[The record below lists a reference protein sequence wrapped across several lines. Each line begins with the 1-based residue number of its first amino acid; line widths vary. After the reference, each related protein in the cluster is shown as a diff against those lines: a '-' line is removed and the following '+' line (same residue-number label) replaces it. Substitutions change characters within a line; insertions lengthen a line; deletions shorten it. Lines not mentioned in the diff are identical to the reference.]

1 MKNGVEKK
9 TVRITQEDCDCARF
23 LMRKGY
29 TVKSIANTLK
39 CDPSTV
45 SKIKAAD
52 FRLEAYLENRKESNR
67 KDADRKKKEKMR
79 AELREQAA
87 KDRETIMEQEKK
99 RQAQLAGQIEMDL
112 KAAEAKLNINPDE
125 VKQEMSEA
133 VKMKRF
139 LAGQIGEIV
148 KALNG
153 ITEELKKLN
162 DRMQEMRKE

>member
-1 MKNGVEKK
+1 MNNGVEKK
-9 TVRITQEDCDCARF
+9 TTRITQEDCDCARF

-29 TVKSIANTLK
+29 SIKSIANTLK

-45 SKIKAAD
+45 SKIKTAD
-52 FRLEAYLENRKESNR
+52 FRLETYLENRKESNR
-67 KDADRKKKEKMR
+67 KDAERKAARMQK
-79 AELREQAA
+79 AETETAPAEEQVP
-87 KDRETIMEQEKK
+87 
-99 RQAQLAGQIEMDL
+99 GQMVMDL
-112 KAAEAKLNINPDE
+112 TPAEEKP
-125 VKQEMSEA
+125 EMSEA

-162 DRMQEMRKE
+162 GGAVA

>member
-1 MKNGVEKK
+1 MNGVGKK
-9 TVRITQEDCDCARF
+9 TRITQEDCDCARF

-29 TVKSIANTLK
+29 SIKSIANTLK

-45 SKIKAAD
+45 SKIKTAD
-52 FRLEAYLENRKESNR
+52 FRLETYLENRKESNR
-67 KDADRKKKEKMR
+67 KDAERKAARKQK
-79 AELREQAA
+79 AETETAPAEEQ
-87 KDRETIMEQEKK
+87 MP
-99 RQAQLAGQIEMDL
+99 GQMVMDL
-112 KAAEAKLNINPDE
+112 TPAEEKP
-125 VKQEMSEA
+125 EMSEA

-162 DRMQEMRKE
+162 GGADE

>member
-1 MKNGVEKK
+1 MNGVEKK
-9 TVRITQEDCDCARF
+9 TARITQEDCDCARF

-87 KDRETIMEQEKK
+87 KDRETIMEQEK
-99 RQAQLAGQIEMDL
+99 RRAQLTGQMEMDL
-112 KAAEAKLNINPDE
+112 QPEKAEEKP
-125 VKQEMSEA
+125 EMSEA

-162 DRMQEMRKE
+162 GGAEG

>member
-1 MKNGVEKK
+1 MNGVEKK
-9 TVRITQEDCDCARF
+9 TARITQEDCDCARF

-29 TVKSIANTLK
+29 SIKSIANTLK

-87 KDRETIMEQEKK
+87 KDRETIMEQEK
-99 RQAQLAGQIEMDL
+99 RRAQLAGQMEMDL
-112 KAAEAKLNINPDE
+112 QQEKSEEKP
-125 VKQEMSEA
+125 EMSEA

-153 ITEELKKLN
+153 ITEELKKLSGGA
-162 DRMQEMRKE
+162 EG

>member
-1 MKNGVEKK
+1 MNNGVEKK
-9 TVRITQEDCDCARF
+9 TTRITQEDCDCARF

-29 TVKSIANTLK
+29 SIKSIANTLK

-45 SKIKAAD
+45 SKIKTAD

-67 KDADRKKKEKMR
+67 KDAERKAARKQK
-79 AELREQAA
+79 AETETAPAEEQVP
-87 KDRETIMEQEKK
+87 
-99 RQAQLAGQIEMDL
+99 GQMAMDL
-112 KAAEAKLNINPDE
+112 TPAEEKP
-125 VKQEMSEA
+125 EMSEA

-162 DRMQEMRKE
+162 ESLHELRKE

>member
-1 MKNGVEKK
+1 MNGVEKK
-9 TVRITQEDCDCARF
+9 TARITQEDCDCAKF

-79 AELREQAA
+79 AELREQAE
-87 KDRETIMEQEKK
+87 KDRETIQEQEK
-99 RQAQLAGQIEMDL
+99 RRAQLAGQIEMDL
-112 KAAEAKLNINPDE
+112 QPEKAEKP
-125 VKQEMSEA
+125 EMSDKT
-133 VKMKRF
+133 KMMRF

-162 DRMQEMRKE
+162 GGAAE

>member
-1 MKNGVEKK
+1 MNGVEKK
-9 TVRITQEDCDCARF
+9 TARITQEDCDCARF

-87 KDRETIMEQEKK
+87 KDRETIMEQEK
-99 RQAQLAGQIEMDL
+99 RRAQLAGQMEMDL
-112 KAAEAKLNINPDE
+112 QPEKAEEKP
-125 VKQEMSEA
+125 EMSEA

-162 DRMQEMRKE
+162 GGAEG

>member
-1 MKNGVEKK
+1 MNGVGKK
-9 TVRITQEDCDCARF
+9 TRITQEDCDCARF

-29 TVKSIANTLK
+29 SIKSIANTLK

-45 SKIKAAD
+45 SKIKTAD

-67 KDADRKKKEKMR
+67 KDAERKAARKQK
-79 AELREQAA
+79 AETETAPAEEQVP
-87 KDRETIMEQEKK
+87 
-99 RQAQLAGQIEMDL
+99 GQIEMDL
-112 KAAEAKLNINPDE
+112 QPEKAEEKP
-125 VKQEMSEA
+125 EMSEA

-162 DRMQEMRKE
+162 GGAAE

>member
-1 MKNGVEKK
+1 MNGVGKK
-9 TVRITQEDCDCARF
+9 TRITQEDCDCARF

-29 TVKSIANTLK
+29 SIKSIANTLK

-45 SKIKAAD
+45 SKIKTAD
-52 FRLEAYLENRKESNR
+52 FRLDAYLENRKESNR
-67 KDADRKKKEKMR
+67 KDADRKKKEKVR
-79 AELREQAA
+79 AELREQAE
-87 KDRETIMEQEKK
+87 KDRETIQEQEK
-99 RQAQLAGQIEMDL
+99 RRAQLAGQIEMDL
-112 KAAEAKLNINPDE
+112 QPEKAEEKPD
-125 VKQEMSEA
+125 MSEA

-162 DRMQEMRKE
+162 GGAAE

>member
-1 MKNGVEKK
+1 MNGVGKK
-9 TVRITQEDCDCARF
+9 TRITQEDCNCARF

-67 KDADRKKKEKMR
+67 KDAERKAARKQK
-79 AELREQAA
+79 AETETAPAEEQVP
-87 KDRETIMEQEKK
+87 
-99 RQAQLAGQIEMDL
+99 GQMVMDL
-112 KAAEAKLNINPDE
+112 TPAEEKP
-125 VKQEMSEA
+125 EMSEA

-139 LAGQIGEIV
+139 MAGQIGEIV

>member
-1 MKNGVEKK
+1 MNNGVEKK
-9 TVRITQEDCDCARF
+9 SMRITQEDCDCARF

-29 TVKSIANTLK
+29 SIKSIANTLK

-45 SKIKAAD
+45 SKIKTAD

-67 KDADRKKKEKMR
+67 KDAERKAARKQK
-79 AELREQAA
+79 AETETAPAEEQVP
-87 KDRETIMEQEKK
+87 
-99 RQAQLAGQIEMDL
+99 GQMVMDL
-112 KAAEAKLNINPDE
+112 TPAEE
-125 VKQEMSEA
+125 KQEMSEA

-162 DRMQEMRKE
+162 GGAAE

>member
-1 MKNGVEKK
+1 MNGVGKK
-9 TVRITQEDCDCARF
+9 TRITQEDCDCARF

-29 TVKSIANTLK
+29 SIKSIANTLK

-45 SKIKAAD
+45 SKIKTAD

-67 KDADRKKKEKMR
+67 KDADRKKKEKVR
-79 AELREQAA
+79 AEMREQAE
-87 KDRETIMEQEKK
+87 KDRETIQEQEK
-99 RQAQLAGQIEMDL
+99 RRAQLAGQIEMDL
-112 KAAEAKLNINPDE
+112 QPEKAEKP
-125 VKQEMSEA
+125 EMSDQT
-133 VKMKRF
+133 KMMRF

-162 DRMQEMRKE
+162 GGAAE

>member
-1 MKNGVEKK
+1 MNNGVEKK
-9 TVRITQEDCDCARF
+9 TTRITQEDCDCARF

-29 TVKSIANTLK
+29 SIKSIANTLK

-45 SKIKAAD
+45 SKIKTAD

-67 KDADRKKKEKMR
+67 KDAERKAARKQK
-79 AELREQAA
+79 AETETAPAEEQVP
-87 KDRETIMEQEKK
+87 
-99 RQAQLAGQIEMDL
+99 GQIEMDL
-112 KAAEAKLNINPDE
+112 QPEKAEEKP
-125 VKQEMSEA
+125 EMSEA

-162 DRMQEMRKE
+162 GGAVA

>member
-1 MKNGVEKK
+1 MSGVDKK
-9 TVRITQEDCDCARF
+9 KEPITQE
-23 LMRKGY
+23 
-29 TVKSIANTLK
+29 K
-39 CDPSTV
+39 CDVAKFLFRNGNSMKVIAQTLRVNPSTV

-67 KDADRKKKEKMR
+67 KDAERKAARKQK
-79 AELREQAA
+79 AETETAPAEEQVP
-87 KDRETIMEQEKK
+87 
-99 RQAQLAGQIEMDL
+99 GQIEMDL
-112 KAAEAKLNINPDE
+112 TPAEEKP
-125 VKQEMSEA
+125 EMSEA

>member
-1 MKNGVEKK
+1 MNNGVEKK
-9 TVRITQEDCDCARF
+9 TTRITQEDCDCARF

-29 TVKSIANTLK
+29 SIKSIANTLK

-67 KDADRKKKEKMR
+67 KDAERKAARKQKEETETAP
-79 AELREQAA
+79 AEEQVP
-87 KDRETIMEQEKK
+87 
-99 RQAQLAGQIEMDL
+99 GQMVMDL
-112 KAAEAKLNINPDE
+112 TPAEEKP
-125 VKQEMSEA
+125 EMSEA

-162 DRMQEMRKE
+162 NRMQEMRKE

>member
-9 TVRITQEDCDCARF
+9 TVRITQEDCDCARL

-29 TVKSIANTLK
+29 TVKSIASTLK

-45 SKIKAAD
+45 SKIKTAD
-52 FRLEAYLENRKESNR
+52 FRLDAYLENRKESNR

-87 KDRETIMEQEKK
+87 KDRETIMEQEK
-99 RQAQLAGQIEMDL
+99 RREQLMGQMEMDL
-112 KAAEAKLNINPDE
+112 QPEKAEKP
-125 VKQEMSEA
+125 EMSAET
-133 VKMKRF
+133 KMKRF
-139 LAGQIGEIV
+139 MAGQISEIV

-162 DRMQEMRKE
+162 GGAEG

>member
-1 MKNGVEKK
+1 MNGVEKK
-9 TVRITQEDCDCARF
+9 TARITQEDCDCARF

-29 TVKSIANTLK
+29 KIKTIANTLK

-45 SKIKAAD
+45 SKIKTAD
-52 FRLEAYLENRKESNR
+52 FRLEKYLENRKESNR
-67 KDADRKKKEKMR
+67 KDADRKKKEKVR

-87 KDRETIMEQEKK
+87 KDRETIMEQEK
-99 RQAQLAGQIEMDL
+99 RRAQLTGQMEMDL
-112 KAAEAKLNINPDE
+112 QPEKAEEKP
-125 VKQEMSEA
+125 EMSEA

-162 DRMQEMRKE
+162 GGAEG

>member
-1 MKNGVEKK
+1 MNGVEKK
-9 TVRITQEDCDCARF
+9 TTRITQEDCDCARF

-29 TVKSIANTLK
+29 TVKSIASTLK

-67 KDADRKKKEKMR
+67 KDAERKAARKQK
-79 AELREQAA
+79 AETETAPAEEQVP
-87 KDRETIMEQEKK
+87 
-99 RQAQLAGQIEMDL
+99 GQMVMDL
-112 KAAEAKLNINPDE
+112 TPAEEKP
-125 VKQEMSEA
+125 EMSEA

-148 KALNG
+148 KALNW

-162 DRMQEMRKE
+162 ESLHELRKE

>member
-1 MKNGVEKK
+1 MNNGVGKK
-9 TVRITQEDCDCARF
+9 TRITQEDCDCARF

-29 TVKSIANTLK
+29 SIKSIANTLK

-45 SKIKAAD
+45 SKIKTAD

-67 KDADRKKKEKMR
+67 KDADRKKKEKVR
-79 AELREQAA
+79 AELREQAE
-87 KDRETIMEQEKK
+87 KDRETIQEQEK
-99 RQAQLAGQIEMDL
+99 RRAQLAGQIEMDL
-112 KAAEAKLNINPDE
+112 KAAEAKLSINQDDVKPD
-125 VKQEMSEA
+125 MSEA

-162 DRMQEMRKE
+162 GGAAE

>member
-1 MKNGVEKK
+1 MNGVEKK
-9 TVRITQEDCDCARF
+9 TARITQEDCDCARF

-87 KDRETIMEQEKK
+87 KDREAIQEQEKK
-99 RQAQLAGQIEMDL
+99 RQAQLAGQMEMDL
-112 KAAEAKLNINPDE
+112 QPEKAEEKP
-125 VKQEMSEA
+125 EMSEA

-162 DRMQEMRKE
+162 ESLHELRKE

>member
-1 MKNGVEKK
+1 MNGVEKK
-9 TVRITQEDCDCARF
+9 TARITQEDCDCARF

-52 FRLEAYLENRKESNR
+52 FRLEAYLEARKESNR

-79 AELREQAA
+79 AELREQAE

-112 KAAEAKLNINPDE
+112 QPEKAEKP
-125 VKQEMSEA
+125 EMSDQT
-133 VKMKRF
+133 KMKRF

-162 DRMQEMRKE
+162 NRMQEMRKE

>member
-1 MKNGVEKK
+1 MNNGVEKK
-9 TVRITQEDCDCARF
+9 TTRITQEDCDCARF

-45 SKIKAAD
+45 SKIKTAD

-67 KDADRKKKEKMR
+67 KDAERKAARKQK
-79 AELREQAA
+79 AETETAPAEEQVP
-87 KDRETIMEQEKK
+87 
-99 RQAQLAGQIEMDL
+99 GQIEMDL
-112 KAAEAKLNINPDE
+112 QPEKAEEKP
-125 VKQEMSEA
+125 EMSEA

-148 KALNG
+148 KALNA

-162 DRMQEMRKE
+162 GGAEG